1 MTNEDL
7 DRADDE
13 TIERQLYANR
23 GLAQAAEREA
33 IQLARS
39 VIQIHPDPHR
49 MRAETNDFARR
60 MTNLGMA
67 PRYRLAREMLRHFQC
82 RDAEARALA
91 EQDHQRNVER
101 AFEAQRGQLQAG
113 YRAQWME
120 RNGGGVR
127 NLAQGLHEAANRIE
141 AAVLQGIHT
150 GCDYAGLLGILDD
163 AERAIVALKG
173 QVPDVRKAL
182 KADAAAL
189 EGQKTAA

>member
-7 DRADDE
+7 DRADDA

-91 EQDHQRNVER
+91 EQDHQRNFER
-101 AFEAQRGQLQAG
+101 ALEAQRGPILQAH
-113 YRAQWME
+113 RAQWVE
-120 RNGGGVR
+120 RNGAGLR
-127 NLAQGLHEAANRIE
+127 AIAEKLHRLAQAIETETAAAENHER
-141 AAVLQGIHT
+141 LKQ
-150 GCDYAGLLGILDD
+150 ILDD
-163 AERAIVALKG
+163 AEQQLGAIKG
-173 QVPDVRKAL
+173 QHVSVEHKVIRAAL
-182 KADAAAL
+182 AKADPSPREAA
-189 EGQKTAA
+189 